1 MLAGAL
7 FALLLAPSPLS
18 AQEGRAVVRDV
29 PPRASKAAPPAPAP
43 AAAKPAAAPKPKA
56 KPRAKLPKPRTAP
69 TAGRETLWKPVGSSL
84 LFYVDGAPTIE
95 LGNGVWDEEKD
106 GTIDRRTARGGVSK
120 DRRFAWHWVKLEKIR
135 KGRVDETLNWAS
147 TLSYYGSSG
156 KSLWDDEGAE
166 APPGREPLLMSD
178 DGETAVVFGR
188 QGPKWRMTA
197 YSFTGNPLLLAELG
211 DRIEDARIT
220 PKGRYALVA
229 WGPMDRPL
237 VCSFFDLQTRA
248 QRDVAAAT
256 LPPLEQLVLGD
267 DGALSYH
274 GKIVLRLKP

>member
-1 MLAGAL
+1 
-7 FALLLAPSPLS
+7 
-18 AQEGRAVVRDV
+18 
-29 PPRASKAAPPAPAP
+29 
-43 AAAKPAAAPKPKA
+43 
-56 KPRAKLPKPRTAP
+56 
-69 TAGRETLWKPVGSSL
+69 VGSSL
-84 LFYVDGAPTIE
+84 LFYADGAPTVE

-188 QGPKWRMTA
+188 RGPKWRMTG
-197 YSFTGNPLLLAELG
+197 YSFTGNPLLMAELG

-220 PKGRYALVA
+220 PRGRYALVA

-237 VCSFFDLQTRA
+237 ICSFFNLQTRA

-256 LPPLEQLVLGD
+256 LPPLEQLALGD
-267 DGALSYH
+267 DGVLSYH